1 MFKRAAS
8 EVQFIAIT
16 FVLVVLLGARTFAS
30 LTEEDRVNS
39 PETSVA
45 ATTSVIAKENNRR
58 PSSIPETTV
67 APQEISSSLH
77 ESADV
82 DLNCKTKT
90 GNLEV
95 HAGYVQFKG
104 KNCNAGVAVGEIQIV
119 NKSNGY
125 TASVFDR
132 GSDRYQTDLI
142 QLKPGQNE
150 IAIRYEKAGRQVEEI
165 IRISSTKI

>member
-30 LTEEDRVNS
+30 LTEED
-39 PETSVA
+39 PPTQEPQQAATSVL
-45 ATTSVIAKENNRR
+45 AKDSNRR
-58 PSSIPETTV
+58 PASIPETTV
-67 APQEISSSLH
+67 APQKIGSSLH

-90 GNLEV
+90 GALEV

-104 KNCNAGVAVGEIQIV
+104 KNCNAGVSVGEIQIV